1 MKLQIST
8 ANRQSIDPQEG
19 LRQSIDNHLDVVQQL
34 SRQLQTIE
42 SIAAEMADSLQ
53 AGGTIFWCGN
63 GGSAADCQHMAA
75 EFVGRFRR
83 ERQGLASV
91 ALTTDTS
98 AITAIANDYGFD
110 QIFRRQVEALC
121 APGDVVVG
129 ISTSG
134 NSENVCLA
142 LIEAKK
148 RGAFTI
154 SFTGAQGGKLLALS
168 DIALRIASNETA
180 RIQEAHVLAGHL
192 LCDLVEQ
199 AHCSSNAH
207 SQGDIQ

>member
-8 ANRQSIDPQEG
+8 ANMQSIDPQAC

-42 SIAAEMADSLQ
+42 YIAAEMAGSLQ

-75 EFVGRFRR
+75 ELVGRFRR

-148 RGAFTI
+148 RGAFTV
-154 SFTGAQGGKLLALS
+154 SFTGGHGGKLLALS

-180 RIQEAHVLAGHL
+180 RIQEAHILAGHL

-199 AHCSSNAH
+199 AHFSSNAH
-207 SQGDIQ
+207 SEGDIQ

>member
-1 MKLQIST
+1 M
-8 ANRQSIDPQEG
+8 QSVNSQER

-34 SRQLQTIE
+34 SGQLQIIE

-83 ERQGLASV
+83 ERPGLASV

-121 APGDVVVG
+121 ARGDVVVG

-134 NSENVCLA
+134 NSENVSLA
-142 LIEAKK
+142 LIEAKH
-148 RGAFTI
+148 RGAFTV
-154 SFTGAQGGKLLALS
+154 SFTGAHGGKLLALS
-168 DIALRIASNETA
+168 DRSLRIASIETA
-180 RIQEAHVLAGHL
+180 RIQEAHILAGHL
-192 LCDLVEQ
+192 LCDLVET
-199 AHCSSNAH
+199 AHCSRAARPE
-207 SQGDIQ
+207 GDIQ

>member
-1 MKLQIST
+1 MKLQIS
-8 ANRQSIDPQEG
+8 ALHWESVNARAI
-19 LRQSIDNHLDVVQQL
+19 LRQSIDNHLDIVQQL
-34 SRQLQTIE
+34 SSQFHIIE
-42 SIAAEMADSLQ
+42 SIAAEMLESLH

-98 AITAIANDYGFD
+98 AMTAIANDYGFD

-134 NSENVCLA
+134 NSQNVCLA
-142 LIEAKK
+142 LQEAKK
-148 RGAFTI
+148 LGALTV
-154 SFTGAQGGKLLALS
+154 SFTGAHGGKLIAVS
-168 DIALRIASNETA
+168 DLALRIASTETA
-180 RIQEAHVLAGHL
+180 RIQEAHILAGHL

-199 AHCSSNAH
+199 AHCSNRAS
-207 SQGDIQ
+207 SEGDIQ